1 MECLEFFFVGLD
13 TVNPCDAGAGAHPSV
28 EILSWPTT
36 VSRSSDAGLVVTFKI
51 TGPRWVNLIDV
62 DLIGDG
68 APGMQFDLGVNTDA
82 RNIRQVGFIP
92 ERLGTFSLVVRVRDI
107 ASCDMFNNTPQ
118 RIVTVTP

>member
-1 MECLEFFFVGLD
+1 M
-13 TVNPCDAGAGAHPSV
+13 
-28 EILSWPTT
+28 
-36 VSRSSDAGLVVTFKI
+36 SRSAWPGLVVTFKV

-68 APGMQFDLGVNTDA
+68 VPGMQFDMGVNTDV
-82 RNIRQVGFIP
+82 RNIGQVGFIP

-107 ASCDMFNNTPQ
+107 AGCDMFNNTPT